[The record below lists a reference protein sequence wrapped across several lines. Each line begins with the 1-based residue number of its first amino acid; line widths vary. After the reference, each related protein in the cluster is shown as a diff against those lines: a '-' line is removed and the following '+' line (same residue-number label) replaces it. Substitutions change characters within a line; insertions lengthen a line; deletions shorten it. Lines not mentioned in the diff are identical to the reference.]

1 MLRFSTV
8 YNACIVIGLGMIAAG
23 VYLAAGAAASLI
35 VTGALVL
42 ALTIFAA
49 LVLKHSAKGG

>member
-1 MLRFSTV
+1 MRFSTV
-8 YNACIVIGLGMIAAG
+8 YNASILTGLGLIASG
-23 VYLAAGAAASLI
+23 VYLAAGVAASLI

-49 LVLKHSAKGG
+49 LVLAHGAKGR